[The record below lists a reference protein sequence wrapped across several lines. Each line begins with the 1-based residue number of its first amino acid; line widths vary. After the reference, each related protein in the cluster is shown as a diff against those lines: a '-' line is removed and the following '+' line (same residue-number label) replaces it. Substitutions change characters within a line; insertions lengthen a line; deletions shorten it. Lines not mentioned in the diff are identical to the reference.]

1 MRKAA
6 FLFPGQ
12 GAQVVGMGRSIAERF
27 PDSLRLLDRAEC
39 ILGMSLR
46 KVMFEGPQAS
56 LDDDFT
62 AQAAVYAASCLV
74 VDLMESQGIRAAAIA
89 PYSSGLYAAAYAAGV
104 VDFETGLNLMT
115 EADRCI
121 REVSQDGAMGVIL
134 GLSGPE
140 VEKLRAGMDGW
151 AEVSILNTRHQTIVS
166 GDSAGI
172 DEILRRAMLAEAL
185 KTDVLSAS
193 APYHCSLLKPA
204 DAKLAETVSR
214 APLKDPH
221 TPVFSYIDCQ
231 PMTRSEQMA
240 MMFSSQLGNPV
251 NWVGVVEEL
260 ARRELTPFVEIGPS
274 QMLGRSVRWI
284 HRPATVLYTDTAD
297 ALEQT
302 LESLL
307 RSQR

>member
-27 PDSLRLLDRAEC
+27 PDSKRLLDRAES
-39 ILGMSLR
+39 ILGMDLR

-121 REVSQDGAMGVIL
+121 REVRQDGAMGVIL

-204 DAKLAETVSR
+204 DAKLARTVSR
-214 APLKDPH
+214 TPLKDPH

-240 MMFSSQLGNPV
+240 TMFSSQLGNPV

-302 LESLL
+302 IESLL
-307 RSQR
+307 RS